1 VPYRVEKRNRVYR
14 QEGKE
19 SRYSNQNEESEMKDE
34 HNLPTA
40 YKRLKAIKKQI
51 ENEEI
56 KKTLNHFTYRYRI
69 ARAFKGINAPDIGE
83 RTVRGYAVGMKL
95 LLAYSAFDEIRLTR
109 NAFPKLRLKKGEYT
123 KIFNATLASKL
134 RENEELQ
141 KLLSISTAVKNQA
154 LKSDIELFFQS
165 QNDDVMCIAT
175 GLRNAFAHGVFTAA
189 GAGLTTKRK
198 QKQVDE
204 LANVV
209 LNMTDDIALECV
221 SQLENSLK
229 G

>member
-1 VPYRVEKRNRVYR
+1 
-14 QEGKE
+14 
-19 SRYSNQNEESEMKDE
+19 MKDE
-34 HNLPTA
+34 HNLPTT

-56 KKTLNHFTYRYRI
+56 KKTLNRFTYRYRI
-69 ARAFKGINAPDIGE
+69 ARAFVGINAPDIGE

-109 NAFPKLRLKKGEYT
+109 NAFPKLRPNRGEYT
-123 KIFNATLASKL
+123 KIVHTNLANKL
-134 RENEELQ
+134 RQNEELEN
-141 KLLSISTAVKNQA
+141 LLKNASAVKNA
-154 LKSDIELFFQS
+154 SLKNDIELFYKNK
-165 QNDDVMCIAT
+165 NDDVMCIAT

-189 GAGLTTKRK
+189 GAGLTTKSK

-204 LANVV
+204 LTNAV
-209 LNMTDDIALECV
+209 LDMTDDIALECV
-221 SQLENSLK
+221 IQLENNLK

>member
-1 VPYRVEKRNRVYR
+1 
-14 QEGKE
+14 
-19 SRYSNQNEESEMKDE
+19 MKDE

-40 YKRLKAIKKQI
+40 FKRIKAVKKVI

-56 KKTLNHFTYRYRI
+56 KKTLNRFTYRYRI
-69 ARAFKGINAPDIGE
+69 ARAFEGINAADIGE
-83 RTVRGYAVGMKL
+83 RTVKGYAAGMKL

-109 NAFPKLRLKKGEYT
+109 NAFPKLSPKKGEYT
-123 KIFNATLASKL
+123 KIINANLASKL
-134 RENEELQ
+134 RENEELE
-141 KLLSISTAVKNQA
+141 KLLSISTAVKNPS
-154 LKSDIELFFQS
+154 LKSDIELFFQNK
-165 QNDDVMCIAT
+165 NDDVMCIAT

-198 QKQVDE
+198 QKHIDD

-209 LNMTDDIALECV
+209 LDMTDDIALECV
-221 SQLENSLK
+221 SHIENNLK

>member
-1 VPYRVEKRNRVYR
+1 MD
-14 QEGKE
+14 G
-19 SRYSNQNEESEMKDE
+19 EMKDE
-34 HNLPTA
+34 HNLPSA

-51 ENEEI
+51 ANEDVR
-56 KKTLNHFTYRYRI
+56 KTLNRFTYRYRI
-69 ARAFKGINAPDIGE
+69 ARAFVGIDAPDIGE

-109 NAFPKLRLKKGEYT
+109 NAFPKLRLNRGEYT
-123 KIFNATLASKL
+123 KIVHTNLANKL
-134 RENEELQ
+134 RQNEELEN
-141 KLLSISTAVKNQA
+141 LLKIASAVKNPS
-154 LKSDIELFFQS
+154 LKNDIELFFKN

-204 LANVV
+204 LANAV
-209 LNMTDDIALECV
+209 LDMTDDIALECV
-221 SQLENSLK
+221 SQLENNLK

>member
-1 VPYRVEKRNRVYR
+1 
-14 QEGKE
+14 
-19 SRYSNQNEESEMKDE
+19 MKDE

-40 YKRLKAIKKQI
+40 YKRLKEIKKKI
-51 ENEEI
+51 ENEEV
-56 KKTLNHFTYRYRI
+56 KKTLNRFTYRYRM
-69 ARAFKGINAPDIGE
+69 ARAFVGINAPDIGE
-83 RTVRGYAVGMKL
+83 RTIRGYAVGMKL

-109 NAFPKLRLKKGEYT
+109 NAFPKLRLNRGEYT
-123 KIFNATLASKL
+123 KIVHTNLANKL
-134 RENEELQ
+134 RQNEELEN
-141 KLLSISTAVKNQA
+141 LLKIASAVKNPS
-154 LKSDIELFFQS
+154 LKNDIELFFKN

-204 LANVV
+204 LANAV
-209 LNMTDDIALECV
+209 LDMTDDIALECV
-221 SQLENSLK
+221 IQLENNLK

>member
-1 VPYRVEKRNRVYR
+1 
-14 QEGKE
+14 
-19 SRYSNQNEESEMKDE
+19 MKDE

-40 YKRLKAIKKQI
+40 YKRLKAIKKKI
-51 ENEEI
+51 ENEEV
-56 KKTLNHFTYRYRI
+56 KKTLNRFTYRYRM
-69 ARAFKGINAPDIGE
+69 ARAFNGINAPDIGE

-109 NAFPKLRLKKGEYT
+109 NSFPKLRLNRGEYT
-123 KIFNATLASKL
+123 KIVHTNLANKL
-134 RENEELQ
+134 RQNEELEN
-141 KLLSISTAVKNQA
+141 LLKIASAVKNPS
-154 LKSDIELFFQS
+154 LKNDIELFFKN

-209 LNMTDDIALECV
+209 LDMTDDIALECV
-221 SQLENSLK
+221 SQLEENLK

>member
-1 VPYRVEKRNRVYR
+1 
-14 QEGKE
+14 
-19 SRYSNQNEESEMKDE
+19 MKDE
-34 HNLPTA
+34 HNLPTT

-56 KKTLNHFTYRYRI
+56 KKTLNRFTYRYRI
-69 ARAFKGINAPDIGE
+69 ARAFVGINAPDIGE

-109 NAFPKLRLKKGEYT
+109 NAFPKLRPNRGEYT
-123 KIFNATLASKL
+123 KIVHTNLANKL
-134 RENEELQ
+134 RQNEELEN
-141 KLLSISTAVKNQA
+141 LLKNASAVKNES
-154 LKSDIELFFQS
+154 LKNDIELFYKNK
-165 QNDDVMCIAT
+165 NDDVMCIAT

-189 GAGLTTKRK
+189 GAGLTTKSK

-204 LANVV
+204 LTNAV
-209 LNMTDDIALECV
+209 LDMTDDIALECV
-221 SQLENSLK
+221 IQLENNLK

>member
-1 VPYRVEKRNRVYR
+1 
-14 QEGKE
+14 
-19 SRYSNQNEESEMKDE
+19 MKDE

-51 ENEEI
+51 ENEEV
-56 KKTLNHFTYRYRI
+56 KKTLNRFTYRYRM
-69 ARAFKGINAPDIGE
+69 ARAFVGINAPDIGE

-109 NAFPKLRLKKGEYT
+109 NAFPKLRLNKGEYT
-123 KIFNATLASKL
+123 KIVHTNLANKL
-134 RENEELQ
+134 RQNEELQ
-141 KLLSISTAVKNQA
+141 KLLSIATAVKNPS
-154 LKSDIELFFQS
+154 LKKDIELFFKNK
-165 QNDDVMCIAT
+165 NDDVMCIAT

-204 LANVV
+204 LANAV
-209 LNMTDDIALECV
+209 LDMTDDIALECV
-221 SQLENSLK
+221 SQLENNLK